1 METRMTSME
10 TSTNHSVQDRAR
22 ELQDRLAPQLEQA
35 RAALSD
41 WNTKV
46 STFVRERPG
55 TALLGALAFG
65 YLVGK
70 IASRR

>member
-1 METRMTSME
+1 MDPMPMET
-10 TSTNHSVQDRAR
+10 NPQQQFQDKAR
-22 ELQDRLAPQLEQA
+22 EIQARVAPQVEQA

-41 WNTKV
+41 LNTKV
-46 STFVRERPG
+46 TGFIRERPG
-55 TALLGALAFG
+55 TCLLGALAFG